1 MPVFIICILY
11 ITVTLAV
18 GIVIS
23 RRNKNSGDF
32 FVAKERLNLPLCC
45 VLLLAS
51 SFAGAFTTGAAQD
64 SYVGGFAPYLPMVSM
79 GMGYILFLSL
89 VPFYRCASKEGAIS
103 IPEVFSLRFDR
114 RCGAAS
120 MVINCITYCVLFSVQ
135 PVAFARTVAP
145 MLNLD
150 PKPVAWGAA
159 VIMMVMALCGLT
171 GVAWMNIV
179 HCLVMVGGLSLVS
192 IVSICRAGGINNIV
206 ATVPQSMWNVLA
218 PNTSTAI
225 MRFVAL
231 TFCYF
236 PQSECATIAMSAKN
250 VKTAKKALLI
260 IGVFIF
266 VFSAL
271 LMMIGISA
279 HVVIGDDLE
288 NTGST
293 LYVLSAK
300 LGPVFNL
307 IASVAVLAA
316 ITSSA
321 PAYLIYFSTNVTRQ
335 LTKNMPEEKVE
346 QRSKLISSICI
357 VVTALIGTFFAQKAT
372 SILDVL
378 FNVFEILTVCGI
390 VLVFGVFWK
399 RVSARSAFWTIA
411 ITAVITTIWLILGC
425 PFGIIP
431 GWIST
436 ILGTVLIIVFTLCEK
451 EPTSADFLR
460 MQAVIEK
467 HKNED

>member
-1 MPVFIICILY
+1 
-11 ITVTLAV
+11 
-18 GIVIS
+18 
-23 RRNKNSGDF
+23 
-32 FVAKERLNLPLCC
+32 
-45 VLLLAS
+45 
-51 SFAGAFTTGAAQD
+51 
-64 SYVGGFAPYLPMVSM
+64 
-79 GMGYILFLSL
+79 
-89 VPFYRCASKEGAIS
+89 
-103 IPEVFSLRFDR
+103 
-114 RCGAAS
+114 
-120 MVINCITYCVLFSVQ
+120 
-135 PVAFARTVAP
+135 
-145 MLNLD
+145 
-150 PKPVAWGAA
+150 
-159 VIMMVMALCGLT
+159 
-171 GVAWMNIV
+171 
-179 HCLVMVGGLSLVS
+179 
-192 IVSICRAGGINNIV
+192 
-206 ATVPQSMWNVLA
+206 
-218 PNTSTAI
+218 
-225 MRFVAL
+225 
-231 TFCYF
+231 
-236 PQSECATIAMSAKN
+236 
-250 VKTAKKALLI
+250 
-260 IGVFIF
+260 
-266 VFSAL
+266 
-271 LMMIGISA
+271 MMIGISA